1 MLSLQGYGSLSGAA
15 AAGSEP
21 QRFRGRRA
29 SAPVVTAT
37 PMVIDFGRLLLSES
51 ATKTT
56 HRRRRTQQ
64 GEPQTQLEL
73 LHAAVALYSTCLPG
87 HNQSPQALYRTLCA
101 EGARTVLLLRDA
113 SEIIQE
119 WENTSRAHQQTR
131 TSPDSSDEHDTE
143 AKPVQ
148 EINNNP
154 VEEPR
159 RKPWQKILPLKRDY
173 GSSQEDDLALQGEA
187 DADDNAEGDPAGEQR
202 ATEDVQ
208 PDDRVWISWSSRKQL
223 STSKGDSPDDDD
235 GGTVTGEETS
245 GHGSACSATTTPVG
259 EEPGDGR
266 GPKSGGDPFSDVFS
280 DASESDSNSE
290 MEEEEDADE
299 AFFSRG
305 LGNFLRAVGE
315 RRRDRGRAL
324 AAWSLAPRH
333 AGPEHRLLACATFA
347 KNYRIPGTKAVF
359 LSLLAVRR
367 KFRKHGIGTFLLKQ
381 LKSPAVVGPYD
392 ALVVKSSP
400 GTASF
405 FLKNGFTDDIV
416 LNSRFRELD
425 ESNQAGNMFCYLP
438 PFDGHYP
445 SFPGTPE
452 WNRPEALAAMEEEV
466 ERWKQKSLESYQCQ
480 VTCLTRLQHEIFRLH
495 ALLKKQ
501 ENTVQNLR
509 KENCRLQ
516 SKLSRAEKK
525 STRSLIESLEK
536 EAADF
541 ERLCSLKLPGL
552 EDRRQRAFP

>member
-1 MLSLQGYGSLSGAA
+1 M
-15 AAGSEP
+15 
-21 QRFRGRRA
+21 
-29 SAPVVTAT
+29 
-37 PMVIDFGRLLLSES
+37 M
-51 ATKTT
+51 
-56 HRRRRTQQ
+56 
-64 GEPQTQLEL
+64 TQLEL
-73 LHAAVALYSTCLPG
+73 LHAAVALYSTCLPGHNQSPQALYRTLCAEGARTVLLLRDASAVALYSTCLPG

-119 WENTSRAHQQTR
+119 WENTSRAHQHTR

-187 DADDNAEGDPAGEQR
+187 DADDNAEGDPAGDQR
-202 ATEDVQ
+202 DTEDDAQ

-266 GPKSGGDPFSDVFS
+266 GAKSGGDPFSDVFS
-280 DASESDSNSE
+280 DASESDSN
-290 MEEEEDADE
+290 
-299 AFFSRG
+299 
-305 LGNFLRAVGE
+305 
-315 RRRDRGRAL
+315 
-324 AAWSLAPRH
+324 RH

-438 PFDGHYP
+438 PFD
-445 SFPGTPE
+445 
-452 WNRPEALAAMEEEV
+452 
-466 ERWKQKSLESYQCQ
+466 
-480 VTCLTRLQHEIFRLH
+480 
-495 ALLKKQ
+495 
-501 ENTVQNLR
+501 
-509 KENCRLQ
+509 
-516 SKLSRAEKK
+516 AEKK

>member
-1 MLSLQGYGSLSGAA
+1 MMFKSILSVG
-15 AAGSEP
+15 
-21 QRFRGRRA
+21 
-29 SAPVVTAT
+29 
-37 PMVIDFGRLLLSES
+37 
-51 ATKTT
+51 
-56 HRRRRTQQ
+56 
-64 GEPQTQLEL
+64 TQLEL

-87 HNQSPQALYRTLCA
+87 HDQSPQALYRTLCA

-113 SEIIQE
+113 S
-119 WENTSRAHQQTR
+119 
-131 TSPDSSDEHDTE
+131 
-143 AKPVQ
+143 

-187 DADDNAEGDPAGEQR
+187 DADDNTEGDPAGDQR
-202 ATEDVQ
+202 ATEDEVQ

-416 LNSRFRELD
+416 LNSRFRLTIR
-425 ESNQAGNMFCYLP
+425 LP
-438 PFDGHYP
+438 YATSVCAGHYP

-501 ENTVQNLR
+501 EHTVQNLR

-552 EDRRQRAFP
+552 EDRRQRAFPVIRPLRARRENDRPLTSITTLQTWFISAS